1 MPPKHPQPLR
11 LPAEPV
17 PGALANPNCSTEML
31 AAALL
36 LCRGSF
42 TSALTL
48 SPASRTA
55 SLPLNKRV
63 QANPKAPRTRRGARP
78 QPQGRSVVRGARG
91 AGGAA
96 GNLPFCHPPG
106 PPRRP
111 PTWSCGQFNQP
122 SFPKLSQP
130 ARAIVTAGKN
140 RQLLSG
146 AALWGAPIHL
156 FKQISKRA
164 AALSSPLSS
173 PGLTMG

>member
-11 LPAEPV
+11 LPAEPA
-17 PGALANPNCSTEML
+17 PAAPANPNCSTEML

-96 GNLPFCHPPG
+96 GNLPFCHPPDL
-106 PPRRP
+106 PAAP
-111 PTWSCGQFNQP
+111 QP
-122 SFPKLSQP
+122 
-130 ARAIVTAGKN
+130 
-140 RQLLSG
+140 G
-146 AALWGAPIHL
+146 AAGSLISQASPNSHSLRGPLLRQEKTGSSFQALLYGELL
-156 FKQISKRA
+156 FTCSSKFQ
-164 AALSSPLSS
+164 S
-173 PGLTMG
+173 GLLPSHPR